1 MAIKRPK
8 KNDDQEIMRAQK
20 AEIAALK
27 SAFANSPSGG
37 TRYSTAQAATRKAN
51 NGGKPPRQLTKAQK
65 LKNKSATTTLKSLRN
80 SSSPSAS
87 TRLYTNFFPPKKKK

>member
-1 MAIKRPK
+1 MAAKKPK
-8 KNDDQEIMRAQK
+8 KNDAQEIIRAQK

-27 SAFANSPSGG
+27 SAFANSPSAG

-51 NGGKPPRQLTKAQK
+51 NGGKPPRQLTEAQK
-65 LKNKSATTTLKSLRN
+65 LRNKSARTTLKSLRN

-87 TRLYTNFFPPKKKK
+87 TRLYTNIFPPKNK